1 MSMTETTLSDVEVS
15 EAAIPQ
21 GWQCCLLCGRTL
33 TDRALHDALEEPVL
47 AAIRA
52 EHPEWS
58 SVDGAC
64 QPCVNHYR
72 NLLRERLTREARL
85 HVKPESRWPIWAN
98 KLFGTRWRL
107 DRRA

>member
-1 MSMTETTLSDVEVS
+1 MSLAETTSYEAEIS

-85 HVKPESRWPIWAN
+85 EVETQSRWPTWAS
-98 KLFGTRWRL
+98 KLFGYRG
-107 DRRA
+107 RAGG

>member
-1 MSMTETTLSDVEVS
+1 MSMTEMTLSDVEVS

-47 AAIRA
+47 AAISA

-72 NLLRERLTREARL
+72 SLLRERLTREARL
-85 HVKPESRWPIWAN
+85 QVRTQSRWPAWAN
-98 KLFGTRWRL
+98 KLFGNGGR
-107 DRRA
+107 DGG